1 MAYSEPRHFLVTQQ
15 HVPSVQ
21 RGALSFM
28 HVQAMPRMRALH
40 TGGWCGSIANMPF
53 VLSSPF
59 VVFHFPCLPNFISL
73 QKLASYVHGACIV
86 RQFHHHPMY
95 ISVIIISK
103 CCVIIIKKMK
113 TSGKII
119 SSKMKR
125 V

>member
-1 MAYSEPRHFLVTQQ
+1 MAYSEPHHILLTQQ

-21 RGALSFM
+21 RGAMSFM
-28 HVQAMPRMRALH
+28 CAQAMLMRAFH
-40 TGGWCGSIANMPF
+40 TGDGCGGIANMPF

-103 CCVIIIKKMK
+103 CCIIIIKKMK